1 MRSTMITNIRNS
13 GHSKWNQVSVIL
25 FVLGDDES
33 DDDWCFMATFV
44 HMVG

>member
-1 MRSTMITNIRNS
+1 MYLLQYTKAFIQDYNMGFDG
-13 GHSKWNQVSVIL
+13 GH
-25 FVLGDDES
+25 DDD